1 MHRFRG
7 AHRRGRFHIGAH
19 PDGRAQPCA
28 DQELLHRRPALGL
41 VREART
47 RAGRPG
53 DARSSEDVRR
63 GPHQALHLEEAAA
76 GRSGGGPDPRRRR
89 QELWQGGSRPLRLR
103 GLAVVA
109 LAACLVQAS
118 CTLGGGGLT
127 EQLAADQTLS
137 FPISNEIGDFD
148 PAQIT
153 SPADVDILRN
163 VFSGLYGFDEHL
175 HLVPDIATSFPDISA
190 DGLTYTFRLR
200 HDAHFPNG
208 DPLPADDVIFSWNR
222 AAAKQGELAPLFS
235 PIRGYEL
242 VAQGRSKQLGGLTKT
257 DAYTVVATL
266 SAAAGYWLTEVG
278 LWPYWIVDQ
287 KVVSSAGEDVWF
299 TQPGSLIGSGPFKLT
314 AHAPGQSLDFA
325 PVAHW
330 YGGSTSPP
338 AHAAITVAPPA
349 ASPPSDSPTSRFRC
363 VSFCAPHPPR

>member
-1 MHRFRG
+1 M
-7 AHRRGRFHIGAH
+7 
-19 PDGRAQPCA
+19 
-28 DQELLHRRPALGL
+28 
-41 VREART
+41 
-47 RAGRPG
+47 
-53 DARSSEDVRR
+53 
-63 GPHQALHLEEAAA
+63 
-76 GRSGGGPDPRRRR
+76 
-89 QELWQGGSRPLRLR
+89 
-103 GLAVVA
+103 AVVA

-118 CTLGGGGLT
+118 CTLGGGGPT

-200 HDAHFPNG
+200 HDAHFSNG
-208 DPLPADDVIFSWNR
+208 DPITADDVIFSWNR

-257 DAYTVVATL
+257 DAYTVVVTL
-266 SAAAGYWLTEVG
+266 SAAAGYWLTRRSCRRPARTCG
-278 LWPYWIVDQ
+278 SPNQ
-287 KVVSSAGEDVWF
+287 AHSSAAGLSSS
-299 TQPGSLIGSGPFKLT
+299 PLT
-314 AHAPGQSLDFA
+314 LLASP
-325 PVAHW
+325 
-330 YGGSTSPP
+330 STSRRWRTGTAARP
-338 AHAAITVAPPA
+338 AR
-349 ASPPSDSPTSRFRC
+349 SCECTSRSRPTRRP
-363 VSFCAPHPPR
+363 SFPSTSRACSASSATGANR